1 MFLTE
6 SHYAAL
12 AVLGCWYYRTVTFH
26 VVSQTHKFHRV
37 LLFTSELGYS
47 PQSGHPRS
55 LGVLKC
61 PQSCTCLHSYPV
73 QWAVRGWIVQVPP
86 GAVKIS
92 GPLHGE
98 FWCFSRPLY
107 QNSAP
112 ENGAHRFTAAAAH
125 IPLGGKAVTSRLDG
139 PDLVSDLAAPSV
151 PEGRGAG
158 VGCRRSPAGR
168 RPARV

>member
-12 AVLGCWYYRTVTFH
+12 AVLAVLGCWDYRTVPPPQDLTFH
-26 VVSQTHKFHRV
+26 AVSQTQKFHLV

-92 GPLHGE
+92 GPLHGD
-98 FWCFSRPLY
+98 FWCFSSPVSELGSGERCP
-107 QNSAP
+107 P
-112 ENGAHRFTAAAAH
+112 VHCRGRTHPPRREGGDVTA
-125 IPLGGKAVTSRLDG
+125 
-139 PDLVSDLAAPSV
+139 
-151 PEGRGAG
+151 
-158 VGCRRSPAGR
+158 R
-168 RPARV
+168 RP